1 MKLGIYR
8 HYKGKNYKVIGF
20 CHHSETLEEMV
31 LYEALY
37 ENEIGQLWV
46 RPKKMFEDKIT
57 FQGKL
62 VDRFEY
68 IGHQK
73 GNERL

>member
-8 HYKGKNYKVIGF
+8 HYKGKNYKVIGL

-31 LYEALY
+31 LYETLY
-37 ENEIGQLWV
+37 ENDIGQLWV
-46 RPKKMFEDKIT
+46 RPKKMFEEKVE
-57 FQGKL
+57 FQGKM

-68 IGHQK
+68 IGFQK

>member
-8 HYKGKNYKVIGF
+8 HYKGKNYKVIGL

-37 ENEIGQLWV
+37 DNEIGHLWV
-46 RPKKMFEDKIT
+46 RPKKMFEEKIEV
-57 FQGKL
+57 QGKL
-62 VDRFEY
+62 IDRFEY
-68 IGHQK
+68 IGNQK
-73 GNERL
+73 SNERL

>member
-8 HYKGKNYKVIGF
+8 HYKGKNYKVIGL

-31 LYEALY
+31 LYETLY
-37 ENEIGQLWV
+37 ENDIGHLWV
-46 RPKKMFEDKIT
+46 RPKKMFEEKVE
-57 FQGKL
+57 FQGKM

-68 IGHQK
+68 IGFQK

>member
-8 HYKGKNYKVIGF
+8 HYKGKNYKVIGL

-37 ENEIGQLWV
+37 ENDIGQLWV
-46 RPKKMFEDKIT
+46 RPKKMFEEKVD
-57 FQGKL
+57 FQGKT

-68 IGHQK
+68 IGFQK